1 MLRLFFALQPTA
13 ALGADLLE
21 RAAPLAARTD
31 GQSVP
36 AENFHATLCFVGAV
50 APEKLYL
57 LLETA
62 SRVRCAPVTL
72 LFDAFEYW
80 DKPRILCAT
89 AAAGAAES
97 AANRLSRDLGEA
109 AIAAGFA
116 PDVKPFRPHFTL
128 ARKLSAA
135 EAGSVEWPQPL
146 EPALAVRCEQFVL
159 MRSQRVET
167 GSLYSVVETWPLDGI
182 EPL

>member
-13 ALGADLLE
+13 ALGAALLE
-21 RAAPLAARTD
+21 RAAALATQTK
-31 GQSVP
+31 GQIVP

-62 SRVRCAPVTL
+62 ARVRAAPVTL
-72 LFDAFEYW
+72 AFSAFEYW
-80 DKPRILCAT
+80 DKPRVLCAT
-89 AAAGAAES
+89 ADAGAADS
-97 AANRLSRDLGEA
+97 PANRLSRSLGEA
-109 AIAAGFA
+109 SITAGFA
-116 PDVKPFRPHFTL
+116 PDVKPFRPHLTV

-135 EAGSVEWPQPL
+135 DAAIVEWPRPL
-146 EPALAVRCEQFVL
+146 EPALVVRCEHFVL
-159 MRSQRVET
+159 MRSQRVES
-167 GSLYSVVETWPLDGI
+167 GSLYSVVESWPLDAS